1 MVMASFYKCT
11 ASSRASARG
20 LLWQLWV
27 AARLDLQR
35 RRHAQIYSNG
45 YSSDE
50 WKTLR
55 VLASIYKSN
64 RLRNGRMDKS
74 TPG

>member
-1 MVMASFYKCT
+1 MASFSKCT

-64 RLRNGRMDKS
+64 RLRNGQMDKS
-74 TPG
+74 TLG

>member
-1 MVMASFYKCT
+1 
-11 ASSRASARG
+11 
-20 LLWQLWV
+20 V
-27 AARLDLQR
+27 ATRLDLQR
-35 RRHAQIYSNG
+35 RQRVQIYSNG

-55 VLASIYKSN
+55 VLVSIYKSN

-74 TPG
+74 TLG

>member
-1 MVMASFYKCT
+1 MASFSKCT
-11 ASSRASARG
+11 ASSHVSAQG

-27 AARLDLQR
+27 TARLDLQR
-35 RRHAQIYSNG
+35 WWHAQIYSNG

-64 RLRNGRMDKS
+64 RLRNSRMDKS
-74 TPG
+74 TLS

>member
-1 MVMASFYKCT
+1 MEVDRFKH
-11 ASSRASARG
+11 R
-20 LLWQLWV
+20 
-27 AARLDLQR
+27 QR
-35 RRHAQIYSNG
+35 QCAQIYPNG
-45 YSSDE
+45 YNSDE

-74 TPG
+74 TLG

>member
-1 MVMASFYKCT
+1 MASFSKCT

-27 AARLDLQR
+27 ATRLDLQR
-35 RRHAQIYSNG
+35 RRHAQIYLNG
-45 YSSDE
+45 YNSDE

-55 VLASIYKSN
+55 VLASFYKTN

-74 TPG
+74 TLG

>member
-1 MVMASFYKCT
+1 MASFSKCT

-27 AARLDLQR
+27 AARLDLQQ

-45 YSSDE
+45 YNSDE

-64 RLRNGRMDKS
+64 RLCNDWMDKS
-74 TPG
+74 TLG

>member
-1 MVMASFYKCT
+1 MVMASFSKYT

-35 RRHAQIYSNG
+35 RRHAQIYLNG
-45 YSSDE
+45 YSSDG

-55 VLASIYKSN
+55 VLDSIYKSK
-64 RLRNGRMDKS
+64 RPSNGRVDKS
-74 TPG
+74 ALG

>member
-1 MVMASFYKCT
+1 
-11 ASSRASARG
+11 
-20 LLWQLWV
+20 V

-64 RLRNGRMDKS
+64 RLRNGQMDKS
-74 TPG
+74 TLG

>member
-1 MVMASFYKCT
+1 MASFSKCT

-20 LLWQLWV
+20 LLWKLWV
-27 AARLDLQR
+27 AAYLDLQR

-45 YSSDE
+45 YNSDE

-55 VLASIYKSN
+55 VLACIYKSN
-64 RLRNGRMDKS
+64 QLRNGRMDKS
-74 TPG
+74 TLG